1 MGEKPRHP
9 EIEKLEFDYIGDGIY
24 IGTNMCCQ
32 VHFDEKLKSKGITED
47 ISLEDKQVDTP
58 FGVESYLW
66 LPVADHTPPTPD
78 QMEYGVSSIE
88 KLVKL
93 GKKVYVHCKNG
104 HGRSPTLVAAYLIRA
119 RGMTRDEAED
129 FIKERRPSIHIED
142 EQKSALDIFALK

>member
-1 MGEKPRHP
+1 MKIRAVHP
-9 EIEKLEFDYIGDGIY
+9 EIKQLEFDYIDDGIY
-24 IGTNMCCQ
+24 LGTNMCCQ
-32 VHFDEKLKSKGITED
+32 VHFDERLKNEGITED
-47 ISLEDKQVDTP
+47 ISLEEEQVDTP

-66 LPVADHTPPTPD
+66 LPVIDHTPPNPD

-119 RGMTRDEAED
+119 RGMTPDEAED
-129 FIKERRPSIHIED
+129 FIKKRRPSIHIEV
-142 EQKSALDIFALK
+142 EQKSALDIFAAK